1 MLLSTELCQTNTFFF
16 FLLSSFFFSSSNI
29 VLQHALQSYFSPPPK
44 KKTCRALAL
53 CHFSPERERGR
64 SLIFQMNMEQMWC
77 ITWPHKYTIRRSNM
91 SCLCRIVCLWVCVC
105 VCVRVCA
112 WFSSQKCSYDAFS
125 HAGVII
131 IKQTNKQ
138 KKAGKWCNLSTS
150 RKTVTLTCC

>member
-16 FLLSSFFFSSSNI
+16 FLCNI

-77 ITWPHKYTIRRSNM
+77 ITWLINIQYVALICPVSVA
-91 SCLCRIVCLWVCVC
+91 LCVYGCVC